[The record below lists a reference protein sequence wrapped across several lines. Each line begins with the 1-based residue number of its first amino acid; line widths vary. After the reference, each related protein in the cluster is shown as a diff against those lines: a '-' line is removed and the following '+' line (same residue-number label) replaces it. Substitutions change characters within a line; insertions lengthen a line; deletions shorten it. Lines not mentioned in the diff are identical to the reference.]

1 MNAGRIDIDGMLF
14 PLQKFAMVTSKSVIK
29 NIVTVIIVA
38 TVRSFQNVS
47 AILFTFFYQQIPS
60 HHGFILVA
68 VTVVTDSYRGKFLY
82 GSNLCLRF

>member
-14 PLQKFAMVTSKSVIK
+14 PLQKFTMVTSKSVTK

-47 AILFTFFYQQIPS
+47 AILFTFFTSKYQ
-60 HHGFILVA
+60 
-68 VTVVTDSYRGKFLY
+68 VTTDSF
-82 GSNLCLRF
+82 